1 MLNDRIKSEI
11 ADQVGADLL
20 GQLSGAKGLFNRA
33 IEAGP
38 DGKDVLVADAL
49 TVLNDYIL
57 ARLAGVPAPE
67 GGDERGPLP
76 APHYLLLQRHPRPQA
91 RRLTGDRPC

>member
-67 GGDERGPLP
+67 GGDERAAHYLRRITSFFKGIP
-76 APHYLLLQRHPRPQA
+76 APKLE
-91 RRLTGDRPC
+91 D